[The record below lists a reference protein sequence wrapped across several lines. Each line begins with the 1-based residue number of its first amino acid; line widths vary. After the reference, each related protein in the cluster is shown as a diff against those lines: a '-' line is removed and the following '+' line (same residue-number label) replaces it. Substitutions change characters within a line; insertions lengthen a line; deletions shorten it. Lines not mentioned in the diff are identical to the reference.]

1 MIVPT
6 RQVNN
11 KKVADLSNVP
21 YGYEVIQKRYIRQ
34 TDKFKLTLEWQGA
47 CPEQVA
53 NWKLSA
59 VLDALGYTD
68 EIEQMISEYS
78 PIVQKAWNEAPTIR
92 RASPMILEFAD
103 RLELTDEEVDAL
115 FTEAAK
121 ISI

>member
-1 MIVPT
+1 MIVP
-6 RQVNN
+6 
-11 KKVADLSNVP
+11 KKLIDNTWQPDLSGVYKDYRVVRSTQN
-21 YGYEVIQKRYIRQ
+21 K
-34 TDKFKLTLEWQGA
+34 DKETYTVTLEWQGN

-59 VLDALGYTD
+59 VLEARGYM
-68 EIEQMISEYS
+68 EVIQPMIDQS
-78 PIVQKAWNEAPTIR
+78 PSIVQKAWNDAPMIR

-121 ISI
+121 IQI

>member
-1 MIVPT
+1 MIVPKIFIDN
-6 RQVNN
+6 RWQP
-11 KKVADLSNVP
+11 DLSGVYKDYKVVRSKQNKEQET
-21 YGYEVIQKRYIRQ
+21 Y
-34 TDKFKLTLEWQGA
+34 TLTLQWVGN

-68 EIEQMISEYS
+68 EIDQMISEYS

-103 RLELTDEEVDAL
+103 RLDLTDEEVDEL

>member
-1 MIVPT
+1 MIVPKT
-6 RQVNN
+6 LIEKRWQP
-11 KKVADLSNVP
+11 DLSGVP
-21 YGYEVIQKRYIRQ
+21 SGYEVIGSRLNPDGETY
-34 TDKFKLTLEWQGA
+34 TLTLQWQGN

-92 RASPMILEFAD
+92 RASPMILEFTD
-103 RLELTDEEVDAL
+103 RLNLTDDEVDAL

>member
-1 MIVPT
+1 MIV
-6 RQVNN
+6 Q
-11 KKVADLSNVP
+11 KKLIDNRWQPDLSSVYKDYRVVRSGINKDQET
-21 YGYEVIQKRYIRQ
+21 Y
-34 TDKFKLTLEWQGA
+34 TLTLQWQGN

-68 EIEQMISEYS
+68 EIEQMIDEYS

-103 RLELTDEEVDAL
+103 RLDLTDAEVDHL

>member
-1 MIVPT
+1 MIVPKT
-6 RQVNN
+6 LIDNTYQ
-11 KKVADLSNVP
+11 ADLSGVP
-21 YGYEVIQKRYIRQ
+21 RGYEVIGSRLNLDGETYA
-34 TDKFKLTLEWQGA
+34 LTLQWQGN

-68 EIEQMISEYS
+68 EIDQMISDYS
-78 PIVQKAWNEAPTIR
+78 PIVQKAWNDAPMIR

-103 RLELTDEEVDAL
+103 RLELTDEEVDEL

>member
-1 MIVPT
+1 MIVP
-6 RQVNN
+6 
-11 KKVADLSNVP
+11 KKLIDNTYQADLSGVYKDYRVVRSTQNKDQET
-21 YGYEVIQKRYIRQ
+21 Y
-34 TDKFKLTLEWQGA
+34 TLTLQWQGA

-68 EIEQMISEYS
+68 ELDQMISEYS
-78 PIVQKAWNEAPTIR
+78 PIVHKAWNAAPIIR

-103 RLELTDEEVDAL
+103 RLELTDDEVDEL

>member
-1 MIVPT
+1 MIVPKT
-6 RQVNN
+6 LIDNRWQ
-11 KKVADLSNVP
+11 ADLSGVP
-21 YGYEVIQKRYIRQ
+21 RGYEVTGSRLNPDGETY
-34 TDKFKLTLEWQGA
+34 TLTLQWQGA

-68 EIEQMISEYS
+68 EIDQMISEYS
-78 PIVQKAWNEAPTIR
+78 PIVKKAWDDAPTIR

-103 RLELTDEEVDAL
+103 RLDLSDEEVDGL